1 TPTPEPTATAT
12 PEPTVTATPTTT
24 LSPTVVPRPTNTP
37 TATFTPEPT
46 ATPTF
51 IATPVPTSTPEP
63 TATPTE
69 TPVPAVQ
76 VRVRPIDPV
85 NEGNPP
91 AVTRRDVVIEL
102 LTDAA
107 LDVEVTY
114 RVESGGTYPAG
125 NRDYG
130 VPGGSSGTLR
140 FAAGSRAG
148 TTATVTIE
156 VYGDDIVEEDETIRF
171 QLTGITNGELIDAV
185 QMLTIRD
192 DDTVVVSVGPAAVD
206 EGNSGATTQ
215 LEFPLSLSTT
225 NRERDVRVRYRI
237 EPISATPGQD
247 YQATTPAELVIPRD
261 DQKPSII
268 VVVIGDDIP
277 EPNETLEVFL
287 EAVSG
292 GSVGAASA
300 VGTIIDDDTQNS
312 VFKSQWPSYTQRVAY
327 RAGTFVTLIPSAGRI
342 AYYPERA
349 GDQSL
354 SLGVSDWR
362 GKRNQRP
369 NSSAMGMKASAISG
383 GQMGLSAK

>member
-1 TPTPEPTATAT
+1 M
-12 PEPTVTATPTTT
+12 
-24 LSPTVVPRPTNTP
+24 
-37 TATFTPEPT
+37 
-46 ATPTF
+46 
-51 IATPVPTSTPEP
+51 
-63 TATPTE
+63 
-69 TPVPAVQ
+69 PAIQ
-76 VRVRPIDPV
+76 VRVQPIDPV
-85 NEGNPP
+85 NEGNPSV
-91 AVTRRDVVIEL
+91 VTRRDVVVEL

-107 LDVEVTY
+107 VDVEVTY
-114 RVESGGTYPAG
+114 RVEPGGTYPAG

-130 VPGGSSGTLR
+130 VPGGSFGTLR

-171 QLTGITNGELIDAV
+171 QLTSITNGELIDAV
-185 QMLTIRD
+185 QELTIRD
-192 DDTVVVSVGPAAVD
+192 DDTVVVSVGPATVD
-206 EGNSGATTQ
+206 EGNLGTTTQ
-215 LEFPLSLSTT
+215 LEFPLSLSNS

-277 EPNETLEVFL
+277 EPNETLQVVL

-292 GSVGAASA
+292 GSLGAASA

-312 VFKSQWPSYTQRVAY
+312 VFKSQRLSYAQRVAY
-327 RAGTFVTLIPSAGRI
+327 RADTFVTLIPSAGRGT
-342 AYYPERA
+342 YDPERA

-354 SLGVSDWR
+354 SLEVSDWR

-369 NSSAMGMKASAISG
+369 SSSAMGMKASAISG